1 MPYCLNYGF
10 TITTGFVIVT
20 VYVMPSLPVI
30 LIVLYVP
37 LADVLSSVANVLDV
51 TLPILPEAVVL
62 DLNVK
67 STSPI
72 LSVADVKLSPAPLS
86 LNVPVDTDKL

>member
-10 TITTGFVIVT
+10 SIITGFVIVT

-37 LADVLSSVANVLDV
+37 LADVLLSVPVPLV
-51 TLPILPEAVVL
+51 ILPMFPEAVVL

-72 LSVADVKLSPAPLS
+72 LIVADVKLSPAPLS
-86 LNVPVDTDKL
+86 